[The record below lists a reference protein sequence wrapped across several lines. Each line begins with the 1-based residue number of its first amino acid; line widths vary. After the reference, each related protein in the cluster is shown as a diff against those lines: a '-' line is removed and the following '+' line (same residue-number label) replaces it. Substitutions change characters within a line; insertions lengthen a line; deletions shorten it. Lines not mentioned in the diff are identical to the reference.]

1 MWSSLIWAA
10 LNTGPVPEPLPEAQP
25 EEVLVYGDRFARWD
39 GTRWY
44 AETQIGF
51 ASPWILYAKADH
63 EVRFSAMQ
71 LRADLACDKAW
82 RRGAKGFE
90 VRCPIE
96 QISARGVTSF
106 PSEPWADLVLQELDE
121 MLTGAT
127 LELLVTQ
134 DGRLAD
140 LGLDGP
146 PANNRRA
153 TVIHENA
160 RQLLLQLMSNFNLRL
175 PPASALSQNSWVEYG
190 STLFLPPTLSVWSNL
205 SYTCP
210 KVGHL
215 VGSLPRPTS
224 AFGGTSLVH
233 QLTPYRGTLV
243 LQSTGQGTV
252 SDGYEQTRRD
262 NFYALN
268 FDGVSIFD
276 PATGIMTERV
286 YALRGETTASS
297 AVEMTGSGNKY
308 FHTGRIQ
315 LLGDTASIAT
325 GFTGRVVFA
334 QDAAALPGVP
344 VWAPMD

>member
-1 MWSSLIWAA
+1 MWPSLLLAA
-10 LNTGPVPEPLPEAQP
+10 LNTHPVPVEPVPAP

-51 ASPWILYAKADH
+51 AAPWILYAEADH

-71 LRADLACDKAW
+71 LRADIGCDKTW
-82 RRGAKGFE
+82 RHGAKGFE

-96 QISARGVTSF
+96 QISVRGVTSF
-106 PSEPWADLVLQELDE
+106 PNEPWADLVLQELDDL
-121 MLTGAT
+121 LTGAVIK
-127 LELLVTQ
+127 LVVTE
-134 DGRLAD
+134 DGRLTD

-146 PANNRRA
+146 PADNRRA
-153 TVIHENA
+153 TIIHENA

-175 PPASALSQNSWVEYG
+175 PPATALSHNSWVEYG
-190 STLFLPPTLSVWSNL
+190 STLFLPPTLSVWTNFP
-205 SYTCP
+205 YICP
-210 KVGHL
+210 KVGRIF
-215 VGSLPRPTS
+215 GSLPRPTS
-224 AFGGTSLVH
+224 AFGGTTLVH
-233 QLTPYRGTLV
+233 QLTPYRGKIV
-243 LQSTGQGTV
+243 LQSSGQGTL
-252 SDGYEQTRRD
+252 SDGYEQANRE
-262 NFYALN
+262 NFYALH

-297 AVEMTGSGNKY
+297 AIAMSGSSNLY

-325 GFTGRVVFA
+325 GFTGRVVHA
-334 QDAAALPGVP
+334 EDAAEHPGVP
-344 VWAPMD
+344 LWTPMD